1 MVSSMSIRIMASRDS
16 DTMKG
21 IGLFRQSVTEAP
33 DKQND
38 EGAASR
44 RAGKG
49 GDSRGI
55 RTRLKFRGGLPG

>member
-1 MVSSMSIRIMASRDS
+1 MVSRNS

-21 IGLFRQSVTEAP
+21 IGLFRRSVTEAP

-44 RAGKG
+44 RAGKD

-55 RTRLKFRGGLPG
+55 RTRLKFPGGCQGNTPTSTRP